1 MMYRLFLFCYQFIP
15 KKEVVTDARGCF
27 LTCSLF
33 LIFKSLLLGAGDG
46 GGVSLQMRH
55 EEIFRGDGNILKVD
69 AGTFLATQWLKPCA
83 PNARPRV

>member
-55 EEIFRGDGNILKVD
+55 EEIFRGDVYVYGIV
-69 AGTFLATQWLKPCA
+69 
-83 PNARPRV
+83 V